1 MMEWTGHV
9 WRKPD
14 AITKTVLQEN
24 PRGKR
29 PLGRPRMRWED
40 CVKKYVAV
48 FYPEEDW
55 RMLAQN
61 REGWRQLCLDV
72 RSKRPQTKK
81 KKNSKNIS
89 TIDVCVRDSNSI
101 PTDL

>member
-1 MMEWTGHV
+1 LEWAGHM

-14 AITKTVLQEN
+14 AITKMVLQEN

-48 FYPEEDW
+48 FYPEVDW
-55 RMLAQN
+55 HMLAQN
-61 REGWRQLCLDV
+61 REGWKQLCLDV
-72 RSKRPQTKK
+72 WFKRP
-81 KKNSKNIS
+81 
-89 TIDVCVRDSNSI
+89 
-101 PTDL
+101 